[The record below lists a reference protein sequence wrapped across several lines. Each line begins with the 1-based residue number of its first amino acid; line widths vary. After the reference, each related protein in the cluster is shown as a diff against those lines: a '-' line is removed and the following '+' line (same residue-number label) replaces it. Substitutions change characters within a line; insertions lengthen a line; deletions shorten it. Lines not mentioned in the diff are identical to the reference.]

1 MLSERV
7 VAIDG
12 PSASGKGTLA
22 RRVAAEYGWRY
33 FDSGLLYRALAWLCH
48 EIQITPELNTKDDWR
63 SLTAQIDDAVMD
75 NDSLRLESVGQL
87 ASQIASILDVR
98 EALLQFQRNLYASL
112 PAGGWLVMDGRD
124 IGTVIFPK
132 ARLKFFLI
140 ASAEARAKR
149 RLLEMQA
156 KGVNTSYEQL
166 LNDIYTRDMRD
177 ASRLASPLI
186 QDPDALVIDTSTLSA
201 DNVFES
207 VKEIIG
213 NFGKKTLTP
222 HAF

>member
-1 MLSERV
+1 MLAERV

-48 EIQITPELNTKDDWR
+48 ENQIVPELNTKDDWR
-63 SLTAQIDDAVMD
+63 SLASQIDDIVMD
-75 NDSLRLESVGQL
+75 NDSLRFESVGQL
-87 ASQIASILDVR
+87 ASQIASIPNVR

-112 PAGGWLVMDGRD
+112 PAGQWLVMDGRD

-132 ARLKFFLI
+132 ASIKLFLI
-140 ASAEARAKR
+140 ASAEARTHR
-149 RLLEMQA
+149 RLLEMQE

-177 ASRLASPLI
+177 VSRTASPLH
-186 QDPDALVIDTSTLSA
+186 QAPDALVIDTSTLSA
-201 DNVFES
+201 DDVFKS
-207 VKEIIG
+207 AQEIID
-213 NFGKKTLTP
+213 NFGKKTLTS
-222 HAF
+222 

>member
-1 MLSERV
+1 MLAERV

-48 EIQITPELNTKDDWR
+48 ENQIVPELNTKDDWR
-63 SLTAQIDDAVMD
+63 SLTSQIDDIVMD
-75 NDSLRLESVGQL
+75 NDSLRFESVGQL
-87 ASQIASILDVR
+87 ASQIASIPNVR

-112 PAGGWLVMDGRD
+112 PAGQWLVMDGRD

-132 ARLKFFLI
+132 ASIKLFLI
-140 ASAEARAKR
+140 ASAEARTHR
-149 RLLEMQA
+149 RLLEMQE

-177 ASRLASPLI
+177 VSRTASPLH
-186 QDPDALVIDTSTLSA
+186 QAPDALVIDTSTLSA
-201 DNVFES
+201 DDVFKS
-207 VKEIIG
+207 AQEIID
-213 NFGKKTLTP
+213 NFGKKTLTS
-222 HAF
+222 